1 VPHHAIVVDVD
12 VLDVDL
18 AVRDPI
24 HLAPDGFALA
34 RGDGAP
40 VLFEIGGILLAM
52 DAGVLV

>member
-1 VPHHAIVVDVD
+1 MPHHAIDVDVD